1 MSLVSMSSLLK
12 HAAQNNYAV
21 GYFESWDSY
30 SFEAIL
36 ETAEN
41 EQSPIIMGFGATML
55 EDNWLNKNG
64 ISFLGASG
72 KVLLENAKVPVAF
85 LLNETHTLEQALKGI
100 EVGFNTVMI
109 DSHRWPVEEAK
120 RAVKKLVDV
129 AHKNNVEVE
138 AEFGS
143 LPDYLGGEIVDA
155 HSYMTDP
162 QEAQEFVK
170 DTGIDCLA
178 IAIGNVHLLT
188 KGSANINIERLKEI
202 KSKVSIPLAVH
213 GGTGFPDSQIKDA
226 ILNGVSKFNVGTRLK
241 TDFFNEVRKYI
252 MNLEQEPFIHDIVGS
267 HKEKDFL
274 EQGKKA
280 ITKKVTSFMKLYGS
294 SGKAK

>member
-252 MNLEQEPFIHDIVGS
+252 LNLEQEPFIHDIVGS

-280 ITKKVTSFMKLYGS
+280 IIKKVTSFMKLYGS

>member
-120 RAVKKLVDV
+120 KAVKKLVDV

-241 TDFFNEVRKYI
+241 TDFFNEVRKYKI
-252 MNLEQEPFIHDIVGS
+252 GRAHV
-267 HKEKDFL
+267 
-274 EQGKKA
+274 
-280 ITKKVTSFMKLYGS
+280 
-294 SGKAK
+294 

>member
-280 ITKKVTSFMKLYGS
+280 IIKKVTSFMKLYGS